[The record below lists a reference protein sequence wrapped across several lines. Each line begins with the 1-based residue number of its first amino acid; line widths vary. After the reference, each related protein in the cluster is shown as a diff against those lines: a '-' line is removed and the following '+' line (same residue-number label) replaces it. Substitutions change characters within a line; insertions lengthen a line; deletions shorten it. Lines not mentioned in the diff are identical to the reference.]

1 MDHSRSCWMPE
12 TPEASATGTKSLVSG
27 LRGWEGWTW
36 VGVGGG
42 VPGLKLPFWG
52 GGWIAKLVRAQG
64 SPEQDREPGLLGPC
78 GEGAKCKLDL
88 GLLRISGRREGAPP
102 PPPPPCS
109 LGPEDAGQVEVLRN
123 QKSPISMTLNSG
135 LLSLLPLAL
144 IPRGFSVI
152 QREGLQ
158 LRIPLPAHHL
168 ESLPNP
174 GLGMK
179 WRGRGRVRSQS
190 PLLSRAPHGPLS

>member
-1 MDHSRSCWMPE
+1 M
-12 TPEASATGTKSLVSG
+12 
-27 LRGWEGWTW
+27 
-36 VGVGGG
+36 
-42 VPGLKLPFWG
+42 
-52 GGWIAKLVRAQG
+52 
-64 SPEQDREPGLLGPC
+64 
-78 GEGAKCKLDL
+78 
-88 GLLRISGRREGAPP
+88 
-102 PPPPPCS
+102 
-109 LGPEDAGQVEVLRN
+109 EVLRN